1 MVHFAKL
8 LAARIWWTGCRDDV
22 IPPDE
27 LVILFPHHSI
37 NYGLKLINEIYDD
50 SENDSMLYDIERTEL
65 IVRSTEISPP
75 CLTPPLSRSSST
87 VRITPSEINDEE
99 GEYIEAALSD
109 NMEANNS

>member
-1 MVHFAKL
+1 MGFRHFPNILNKLRKLKPMLSVNLFSQMVHFAKL

-50 SENDSMLYDIERTEL
+50 SENDSMLNL
-65 IVRSTEISPP
+65 
-75 CLTPPLSRSSST
+75 L
-87 VRITPSEINDEE
+87 
-99 GEYIEAALSD
+99 
-109 NMEANNS
+109 

>member
-1 MVHFAKL
+1 MKLRKLNTYVDCKLVFSDGSLMVHFAKL

-50 SENDSMLYDIERTEL
+50 SENDSML
-65 IVRSTEISPP
+65 
-75 CLTPPLSRSSST
+75 
-87 VRITPSEINDEE
+87 N
-99 GEYIEAALSD
+99 
-109 NMEANNS
+109 